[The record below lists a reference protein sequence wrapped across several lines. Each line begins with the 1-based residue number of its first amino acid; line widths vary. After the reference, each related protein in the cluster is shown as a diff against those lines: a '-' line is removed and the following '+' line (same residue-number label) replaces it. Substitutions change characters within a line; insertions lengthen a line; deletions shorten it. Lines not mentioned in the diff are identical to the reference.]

1 MKKICAIYT
10 RKSTDERLDMEFN
23 TLDAQRESCEA
34 YIKSQKS
41 EGWLTSKDKYD
52 DGGFSGG
59 SLERPAL
66 RRLLEDIRTKKV
78 HIVVVYK
85 IDRLTR
91 SLMDFSKLVQVFDE
105 HGVTFVSI
113 TQSFNTTTSMGRL
126 TLNVLL
132 SFAQFEREVSGERI
146 RDKIAASKARGMWMG
161 GVPPVGYKIEH
172 RQLIVNPDE
181 VKLVQH
187 IFERYLALG
196 NVRSLKAELDR
207 QGIKKP
213 KRKSLTGKPYGGSS
227 FSRGALYWV
236 LKNPAY
242 IGKISH
248 KGKIHEGLHEG
259 IIPFDIWERTQ
270 LKLKEQTVERTKQ
283 TKRSFMLQGLV
294 YDIEGTLYGPVFT
307 SRHDRQY
314 CYYVSHN
321 IKQDRYHPN
330 KIMARLPGHD
340 LETTVEKAVRQEIRK
355 LAGEEESPVLD
366 HILQHHGNI
375 PAHDLVR
382 TCVERVS
389 IDLNQMTISVK
400 TASFQELVSKHLG
413 VKPEHRDEK
422 FEIVVSFK
430 IGKAKKGAIVIR
442 PEGSKDMFDLPPPE
456 LKKLVQGV
464 VWREEHFAG
473 RTLTEIAQREG
484 CSDAHVGKCIIQ
496 SFDILQAA

>member
-34 YIKSQKS
+34 YITSQKS
-41 EGWLTSKDKYD
+41 EGWVVSKEKYD

-66 RRLLEDIRTKKV
+66 RKLLDDIKAGKV
-78 HIVVVYK
+78 HIIVVYK

-91 SLMDFSKLVQVFDE
+91 SLMDFAKLVQVFDE
-105 HGVTFVSI
+105 YGTTFVSV

-161 GVPPVGYKIEH
+161 GVPPIGYKIEH
-172 RQLIVNPDE
+172 RQLVVNPGE
-181 VKLVQH
+181 VKLARH
-187 IFERYLALG
+187 IFDHYLALG

-207 QGIKKP
+207 EGIKSP
-213 KRKSLTGKPYGGSS
+213 KRKSLTGKTYGGSS

-259 IIPFDIWERTQ
+259 IIPFDTWERVQ
-270 LKLKEQTVERTKQ
+270 IKLKEQTVARTKQ
-283 TKRSFMLQGLV
+283 SKRRFMLQGLL

-314 CYYVSHN
+314 CYYVSQN
-321 IKQDRYHPN
+321 IKHDRKHPN
-330 KIMARLPGHD
+330 NIMARLPGHD
-340 LETTVEKAVRQEIRK
+340 LETTVEKALRKEILNLTSEK
-355 LAGEEESPVLD
+355 EVTVLN
-366 HILQHHGNI
+366 HLLEHHSHI
-375 PAHDLVR
+375 PAHDFVR
-382 TCVERVS
+382 TCVEKIS
-389 IDLNQMTISVK
+389 MGLNQMTIRVK
-400 TASFQELVSKHLG
+400 TAGFQQLAEKYLNLKT
-413 VKPEHRDEK
+413 EARDEV
-422 FEIVVSFK
+422 FEITVPFK
-430 IGKAKKGAIVIR
+430 VGKARHGAIVIR
-442 PEGSKDMFDLPPPE
+442 PEGKDIFDLPTPK
-456 LKKLVQGV
+456 LKKIVQGF
-464 VWREEHFAG
+464 VWRDEHFSGMA
-473 RTLTEIAQREG
+473 LKDIARRNN
-484 CSDAHVGKCIIQ
+484 CSEAYVGTAIFE
-496 SFDILQAA
+496 SFELGKAA

>member
-23 TLDAQRESCEA
+23 TLDAQREACEA
-34 YIKSQKS
+34 YITSQKS
-41 EGWLTSKDKYD
+41 EGWIVSKEKYD

-66 RRLLEDIRTKKV
+66 ARLIDDIRAQKV

-91 SLMDFSKLVQVFDE
+91 SLIDFSKLVEVFDA

-161 GVPPVGYKIEH
+161 GAPPVGYKIEH
-172 RQLIVNPDE
+172 RQLVVNKEE
-181 VKLVQH
+181 VKLARH
-187 IFERYLALG
+187 IFDRYLALG

-207 QGIKKP
+207 QGIKSP
-213 KRKSLTGKPYGGSS
+213 KRKSLKAKSYGGSI
-227 FSRGALYWV
+227 FSRGALYAI

-259 IIPFDIWERTQ
+259 IISLDIWERVQ

-283 TKRSFMLQGLV
+283 IKRRFMLQGLV
-294 YDIEGTLYGPVFT
+294 YDAQGTLYGPVYT

-314 CYYVSHN
+314 GYYVSQN
-321 IKQDRYHPN
+321 VQRGRDHPN
-330 KIMARLPGHD
+330 NIMGRLPSHE
-340 LETTVEKAVRQEIRK
+340 LEASVEKAIRQEIGR
-355 LAGEEESPVLD
+355 LSGEEEGPVLQ
-366 HILQHHGNI
+366 HILEHHTTI
-375 PAHDLVR
+375 PAYDLVR
-382 TCVERVS
+382 VCVER
-389 IDLNQMTISVK
+389 ITMGLNQLTIRIKTNGFSKLVEGHLKVK
-400 TASFQELVSKHLG
+400 IEAGTES
-413 VKPEHRDEK
+413 
-422 FEIVVSFK
+422 FEITVPFK
-430 IGKAKKGAIVIR
+430 VGKAKHGAIVIQ
-442 PEGSKDMFDLPPPE
+442 PESPKDVFDLPPHK

-464 VWREEHFAG
+464 VWRDEHFAG
-473 RTLTEIAQREG
+473 IALKDIAVREKCSEAYVGTAIFESFEIPCTA
-484 CSDAHVGKCIIQ
+484 
-496 SFDILQAA
+496 